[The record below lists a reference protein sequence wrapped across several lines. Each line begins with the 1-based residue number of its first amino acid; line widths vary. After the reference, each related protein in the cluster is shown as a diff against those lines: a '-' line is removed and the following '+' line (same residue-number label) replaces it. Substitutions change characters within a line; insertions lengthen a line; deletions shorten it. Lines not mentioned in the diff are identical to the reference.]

1 MITVGRAGGRTAGKE
16 RISRELSRR
25 NLNSNII
32 SMEKIRI
39 AIADDHQL
47 FRNGLKILLGAYG
60 GFDVVAEAS
69 NGSEL
74 LRILEACPADVVL
87 MDISMP
93 EMDGV
98 DATAHITRRF
108 PSVSVIALS
117 MYGEEEYYYRMVD
130 AGARG
135 FVLKDS
141 DISEVHD
148 AIMAVHRGGNYF
160 SQELLYH
167 VIRRLKS
174 REHEEKSSSLSK
186 REKEIL
192 LKICEGLSNH
202 EIAGELFISKRTVDK
217 HRANL
222 LAKTGSKN
230 TASLIL
236 YAIKN
241 RLIEV

>member
-1 MITVGRAGGRTAGKE
+1 
-16 RISRELSRR
+16 
-25 NLNSNII
+25 
-32 SMEKIRI
+32 MEKIKI
-39 AIADDHQL
+39 ALADDHQL
-47 FRNGLKILLGAYG
+47 FRNGLKILLGS
-60 GFDVVAEAS
+60 FNEFEVVAEAS
-69 NGSEL
+69 NGNEL
-74 LRILEACPADVVL
+74 LRALETTAADIVL

-98 DATAHITRRF
+98 EATGRLSREMPVTR
-108 PSVSVIALS
+108 VIALS
-117 MYGEEEYYYRMVD
+117 MYGEEEYYYRMLD
-130 AGARG
+130 AGAKG
-135 FVLKDS
+135 FILKDS
-141 DISEVHD
+141 DISDVHD
-148 AIMAVHRGGNYF
+148 AIIAVHKGGNYF

-167 VIRRLKS
+167 VINRIKN
-174 REHEEKSSSLSK
+174 REQEVKSSSLSK

-202 EIAGELFISKRTVDK
+202 EIADSLFISKRTVDK

-241 RLIEV
+241 RLIEI

>member
-1 MITVGRAGGRTAGKE
+1 
-16 RISRELSRR
+16 
-25 NLNSNII
+25 
-32 SMEKIRI
+32 MEKIRI
-39 AIADDHQL
+39 ALADDHQL
-47 FRNGLKILLGAYG
+47 FRNGLKILLGSYAD
-60 GFDVVAEAS
+60 FDVRAEAS
-69 NGSEL
+69 NGNEL
-74 LRILEACPADVVL
+74 LRALENAPCDIVL

-98 DATAHITRRF
+98 EATGKLTRQMPDTR
-108 PSVSVIALS
+108 VIALS

-130 AGARG
+130 AGAKG
-135 FVLKDS
+135 FILKDS
-141 DISEVHD
+141 DISQVRD
-148 AIMAVHRGGNYF
+148 AIVAVYKGGNYF

-167 VIRRLKS
+167 VIKRIKN
-174 REHEEKSSSLSK
+174 REQEVKSSSLSK
-186 REKEIL
+186 REREIL

-202 EIAGELFISKRTVDK
+202 EIADALFISKRTVDK

-241 RLIEV
+241 RLIEI